1 MLRSARASRA
11 VCRALAANISLLK
24 QVTRSAGRR
33 TVHARARVLPRR
45 QNLVTLIERRY
56 RRIVLSSEAETS
68 LTISAMKA
76 FLLFCVVL
84 LGSTLSIFAADKVAE
99 KLKPAPDVITPDALL
114 AHIKILSSDE
124 FEGRSPGSKGEE
136 LSIKYISDQFK
147 AAGLQPENPDGS
159 YFQEVPLAGIKSDP
173 KVVLTVVGK
182 PPMELKFPDDFVASS
197 ARLQPEIKIDNSDLV
212 FVGYGVVAPEYGW
225 DDYKGIDVR
234 GKTILMLIN
243 DPAVPDPKD
252 PSRLDEK
259 MFKGKAMTYYGRW
272 TYKYEIAAQ
281 KGAAA
286 AIIIHETEPAAYPW
300 QVVRSSW
307 AKENFELDNRNKNMD
322 AVSARSWITLDVAKK
337 LFAGCG
343 QDFDA
348 LKKSAITKEFRP
360 VALTAKANIDI
371 KQTLRSFKS
380 HNVIGKFEG
389 ADPTLKDEYII
400 FTAHWDHL
408 GRHTELQG
416 DQIFNG
422 AVDNASGDAAVI
434 ALASAFPKADPP
446 PRRSI
451 LFMCTTAEEAG
462 LLGAKW
468 YAEHPLYPL
477 EKTLADINIDSM
489 NVWGKARD
497 IEDVS
502 YGVST
507 MDDALVA
514 AAQRQ
519 GRTAIPNS
527 RPEKGAIY
535 RADNF
540 EFSKVGVPSLYI
552 GKGEHLLSRP
562 ENAPLRSDEF
572 DLHDYHQVTD
582 EVHADWD
589 LSGAGQDV
597 DLLFEVG
604 YQIVNADKF
613 PEWKPGVEFKPK
625 RDAMMNK

>member
-1 MLRSARASRA
+1 M
-11 VCRALAANISLLK
+11 
-24 QVTRSAGRR
+24 
-33 TVHARARVLPRR
+33 
-45 QNLVTLIERRY
+45 
-56 RRIVLSSEAETS
+56 SSEAETS
-68 LTISAMKA
+68 LTISVMKPIR
-76 FLLFCVVL
+76 LSSIVL
-84 LGSTLSIFAADKVAE
+84 LSLSFSLFAADKPEE
-99 KLKPAPDVITPDALL
+99 KLKPALDVITPDALL

-124 FEGRSPGSKGEE
+124 FEGRSPGTKGEE
-136 LSIKYISDQFK
+136 LSIKYISDQFRSI
-147 AAGLQPENPDGS
+147 GLKPGNPDGT
-159 YFQEVPLAGIKSDP
+159 YFQEVPLAGIKSAP
-173 KVVLTVVGK
+173 KMIFAVAGK
-182 PPMELKFPDDFVASS
+182 LPFELKYADDFVASS
-197 ARLQPEIKIDNSDLV
+197 ARLQPEIKVDNSDLV

-225 DDYKGIDVR
+225 DDYKGVDVR

-252 PSRLDEK
+252 PSKLDEK

-272 TYKYEIAAQ
+272 TYKFKIAA
-281 KGAAA
+281 KRGTAA

-307 AKENFELDNRNKNMD
+307 AKENFELDNPKKNMD
-322 AVSARSWITLDVAKK
+322 AVQARSWITLEVAKK
-337 LFAGCG
+337 LLADCG

-360 VALTAKANIDI
+360 VALNAKANTATN
-371 KQTLRSFKS
+371 QPLPSFNS

-389 ADPTLKDEYII
+389 ADPNLKDDYVIY
-400 FTAHWDHL
+400 TAHWDHL
-408 GRHTELQG
+408 GRHPELQG

-434 ALASAFPKADPP
+434 ALASAFPKADPA

-462 LLGAKW
+462 LLGAKF

-502 YGVST
+502 YGFST
-507 MDDALVA
+507 MDDARPA
-514 AAQRQ
+514 GAQRQ
-519 GRTAIPNS
+519 GRKAIPNS

-540 EFSKVGVPSLYI
+540 EFSKAGVPSLYI

-562 ENAPLRSDEF
+562 ENAPLPSDEVYSK
-572 DLHDYHQVTD
+572 DYHQVTD
-582 EVHADWD
+582 QVNPDWD
-589 LSGAGQDV
+589 LSGAVQDG

-604 YQIVNADKF
+604 YQIANADKF
-613 PEWKPGVEFKPK
+613 PEWKPGSELKQK
-625 RDAMMNK
+625 RDAMPKK